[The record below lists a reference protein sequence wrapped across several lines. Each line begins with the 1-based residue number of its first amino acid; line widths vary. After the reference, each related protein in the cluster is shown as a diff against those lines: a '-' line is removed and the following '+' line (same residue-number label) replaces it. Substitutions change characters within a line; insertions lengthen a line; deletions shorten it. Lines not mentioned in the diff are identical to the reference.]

1 MGLAVIETVIVTCS
15 DGVAPAVIEHTAFAG
30 VFQQEEQQAA
40 REQLVAVAWN

>member
-15 DGVAPAVIEHTAFAG
+15 DGVAPAVIEYTAFAG
-30 VFQQEEQQAA
+30 VFQHEQQQAA